1 MTILQS
7 NFHNVNFANIA
18 LPKNNDEIIYRIKD
32 ILSNLPALNIV
43 RNEKLLEQTIQ
54 EVTQFTQ
61 KKSSFIVFGTGGS
74 NLGAK
79 ALINILQGNAD
90 SRIIFHDNIDP
101 INFQN
106 SIAKIDVKT
115 TGFIIISKSG

>member
-7 NFHNVNFANIA
+7 TFHNIDFTHNIA

-54 EVTQFTQ
+54 EVTQFIQ
-61 KKSSFIVFGTGGS
+61 KKSCFIVFGTGGS
-74 NLGAK
+74 NLGSK
-79 ALINILQGNAD
+79 ALINILQGIPDHRN
-90 SRIIFHDNIDP
+90 
-101 INFQN
+101 
-106 SIAKIDVKT
+106 T
-115 TGFIIISKSG
+115 WTG